1 MAELFNSSIT
11 VGRCVQPVVVVLT
24 VADVAGE
31 PSLNLQVLVE
41 ADLTRTVSSAHVS
54 ELTSPADW
62 LRGGELLMTVGL
74 LLPMR
79 RADCRAYV
87 EECASAGVAALALGL
102 GHGLPYQH
110 CPAPLIRAARECGV
124 TLLTVP
130 DETPFIAVTKWVFE
144 TIARRERQ
152 ELQTALEINRS
163 LTAVATSSAPLAPL
177 LSAWSQA
184 SGTPCIVC
192 DAGGRILGA
201 TPATAPEVVDAAVA
215 AVATAQQSG
224 SGWSVVEGF
233 EVHAVGARN
242 PLAFIALGADMDLR
256 SRSSSTVLVSLIAVD
271 IERRNLSGQ
280 AERNRRSQVLAQ
292 LLRPGLKRERAVQLA
307 SSVGLDDACQV
318 AVVSAADAES
328 LAFRLQTIL
337 ETSLVLVRGDTV
349 EIAHAD
355 SDALVDTL
363 RTHAAGLPC
372 GVGAPAEA
380 DALAVSAMQARS
392 LVPVS
397 ARLGRIVTASEGE
410 TVSLL
415 LSLGDQNAVRGF
427 ADAVL
432 APLDALD
439 PRERF
444 ELLRTL
450 EYWLRAN
457 GAWDPAAA
465 RLSLHRNTVR
475 NRIERIAKL
484 TGRRLDDGDDRMELW
499 LALKARSAVSLQ
511 R

>member
-1 MAELFNSSIT
+1 M
-11 VGRCVQPVVVVLT
+11 LT
-24 VADVAGE
+24 VADVASE

-41 ADLTRTVSSAHVS
+41 GDLTRAVTSAHVS
-54 ELTSPADW
+54 ELAAPADW

-79 RADCRAYV
+79 RAECRAYLT
-87 EECASAGVAALALGL
+87 ECASAGVAAVALGL
-102 GHGLPYQH
+102 GHGLPYQR
-110 CPAPLIRAARECGV
+110 CPRPLIEAARECGV
-124 TLLTVP
+124 TLMTVP

-144 TIARRERQ
+144 TIARQERQ

-163 LTAVATSSAPLAPL
+163 LTAVATSSAPLSAL

-184 SGTPCIVC
+184 SITPCVVC
-192 DAGGRILGA
+192 DAGGRVIGQ
-201 TPATAPEVVDAAVA
+201 TPATDPAEVAAAVA
-215 AVATAQQSG
+215 AVDSARQSG
-224 SGWSVVEGF
+224 AGWSVIEGF
-233 EVHAVGARN
+233 EVHAVGARD

-280 AERNRRSQVLAQ
+280 AERNRRAQVLAQ
-292 LLRPGLKRERAVQLA
+292 LLRPGLKRERALA
-307 SSVGLDDACQV
+307 LAATVGLDTGPCQA
-318 AVVSAADAES
+318 AVVTATDAES
-328 LAFRLQTIL
+328 LAFRVQASLPDC
-337 ETSLVLVRGDTV
+337 LVLVRGETV
-349 EIAHAD
+349 EIVHTD
-355 SDALVDTL
+355 LDALVATL
-363 RTHAAGLPC
+363 TTHAPGLPC
-372 GVGAPAEA
+372 GIGAPTDA

-415 LSLGDQNAVRGF
+415 LALGEPDAVRGF

-439 PRERF
+439 PRERL

-450 EYWLRAN
+450 EQWLRVN

-475 NRIERIAKL
+475 NRIERVATL
-484 TGRRLDDGDDRMELW
+484 TGRRLDDGEDRMELW

-511 R
+511 K

>member
-1 MAELFNSSIT
+1 M
-11 VGRCVQPVVVVLT
+11 RVVVT
-24 VADVAGE
+24 VAEVAAE
-31 PSLNLQVLVE
+31 SSLNLQVLV
-41 ADLTRTVSSAHVS
+41 AGDLSRAVTSAHVS
-54 ELTSPADW
+54 ELTSPGDW

-79 RADCRAYV
+79 PEDCRAYLA
-87 EECASAGVAALALGL
+87 ECAAAGVAALALGL
-102 GHGLPYQH
+102 GHGLPYQD
-110 CPAPLIRAARECGV
+110 CPEPLVEAARECGV
-124 TLLTVP
+124 TLMAVP

-144 TIARRERQ
+144 SIAHQERR

-163 LTAVATSSAPLAPL
+163 LTAVATSSAPLAAL

-184 SGTPCIVC
+184 SSTPCVVC
-192 DAGGRILGA
+192 DAAGRVIGE

-215 AVATAQQSG
+215 AVAAARRSG
-224 SGWSVVEGF
+224 TGWSVSDGF

-280 AERNRRSQVLAQ
+280 AERTRRSQVLAQ
-292 LLRPGLKRERAVQLA
+292 LLRPGLKRERALA
-307 SSVGLDDACQV
+307 LAGTVGLDTSPCQV
-318 AVVSAADAES
+318 AVVIADDPES
-328 LAFRLQTIL
+328 LAFRVQAILQD
-337 ETSLVLVRGDTV
+337 SLVLVRGDAV
-349 EIAHAD
+349 EIVHAD
-355 SDALVDTL
+355 LDSLLETL
-363 RTHAAGLPC
+363 KTHAAGLPC
-372 GVGAPAEA
+372 GVGAPTRA
-380 DALAVSAMQARS
+380 DALAISAMQARS

-415 LSLGDQNAVRGF
+415 LSLGEPDAVRGF

-439 PRERF
+439 PRERL

-450 EYWLRAN
+450 EQWLRAN

-475 NRIERIAKL
+475 NRIERIATL
-484 TGRRLDDGDDRMELW
+484 TGRRLDDGEDRMELW